1 MKTALKIMLGIVFID
16 AVMLAFKWLLSID
29 IHPSVYMFTVNTSL
43 LLGLYVAEFLRVK
56 VK

>member
-1 MKTALKIMLGIVFID
+1 MKTVLKIMLGIVFIN

-29 IHPSVYMFTVNTSL
+29 IHSSVYMLIVNASL
-43 LLGLYVAEFLRVK
+43 LLGLYVAEFLEVK